1 MGTNTIG
8 RQSWTLTAVRDFK
21 SALDEDIEW
30 EEFSYGRTSDEL
42 EEEDRRTAFLP
53 SGIVYLLVRANL
65 ASEALESGFVTEMC
79 SYPKS
84 GDGWV
89 CFERIVLSS
98 IHPPF
103 GPTIARYAVEDGED
117 SVEMIQLR
125 CGESLP
131 KKLWLRVV
139 ELDPST
145 MAWLIDSD
153 LSLGKH
159 KGQSTLDDWC
169 EIGEVTRNARNKPWK
184 RKQLALPGPP
194 SKSYKFR

>member
-79 SYPKS
+79 SYPKN
-84 GDGWV
+84 GEEWV

-184 RKQLALPGPP
+184 RQQLALPGPP

>member
-1 MGTNTIG
+1 
-8 RQSWTLTAVRDFK
+8 VRDFK

-30 EEFSYGRTSDEL
+30 EEFSYGRTSKEL
-42 EEEDRRTAFLP
+42 EDEDRRSAFLP
-53 SGIVYLLVRANL
+53 SGLVYLLVRANL
-65 ASEALESGFVTEMC
+65 TSEALESGFVTEMC
-79 SYPKS
+79 SYPKN
-84 GDGWV
+84 GEEWV
-89 CFERIVLSS
+89 CFERIVLGS

-103 GPTIARYAVEDGED
+103 GPTIARYAVEDGAD
-117 SVEMIQLR
+117 SIEMVELM

-139 ELDPST
+139 ELDSST

>member
-53 SGIVYLLVRANL
+53 SGILYLLVSANL
-65 ASEALESGFVTEMC
+65 TSEALESGFVTEMC

-131 KKLWLRVV
+131 KKIWLRVV

-145 MAWLIDSD
+145 MAWLIDSN
-153 LSLGKH
+153 LSLGKT
-159 KGQSTLDDWC
+159 KDQSTLDDWC
-169 EIGEVTRNARNKPWK
+169 DIGEVTRNARNKPWE
-184 RKQLALPGPP
+184 RKQLNLPGPP

>member
-53 SGIVYLLVRANL
+53 SGILYLLVRANL
-65 ASEALESGFVTEMC
+65 TSEALESGFVTEMC

-84 GDGWV
+84 GNGWV

-117 SVEMIQLR
+117 SVEMVQLR

-131 KKLWLRVV
+131 KKIWLRVV

-145 MAWLIDSD
+145 MAWLIDSE
-153 LSLGKH
+153 LSLGKP
-159 KGQSTLDDWC
+159 KDQSTLDDWC
-169 EIGEVTRNARNKPWK
+169 DIGEVTRNARNKPWK
-184 RKQLALPGPP
+184 RKQLTLPGPP